1 MFTFLYNCFSS
12 SNTKLNT
19 NDTSGN
25 IIETILHQEIK
36 EIISIEQIQIEEP
49 EKVKE
54 EPEKVKE
61 EPEKVKEEQEKVKEE
76 PEKVKEE
83 PEKVKEEP
91 EKEETVEEEIVTE
104 TKL

>member
-1 MFTFLYNCFSS
+1 MFTFLYNCFFS

-25 IIETILHQEIK
+25 IIETILHQEIT

-61 EPEKVKEEQEKVKEE
+61 EAEKEEAEEAEKEE
-76 PEKVKEE
+76 AEAVEE
-83 PEKVKEEP
+83 P
-91 EKEETVEEEIVTE
+91 ETVEEELVTE